1 MPATAD
7 ELAAIRAWVGAAPDD
22 ATLQVQWTRQP
33 DAYSVALDVLRGRLA
48 DLITTTDLDVDG
60 FVREGSPNAEQIK
73 ALRAMISTLEGLV
86 PGPDP
91 DDPDADSGL
100 VSGVL
105 VRGDQG
111 VRLSDGAHKRRSY
124 AR

>member
-1 MPATAD
+1 MAATAD

-22 ATLQVQWTRQP
+22 ATLQVQWTRQA
-33 DAYSVALDVLRGRLA
+33 DVYAVSLDVLRARLA
-48 DLITTTDLDVDG
+48 DLITTVDLDVDG
-60 FVREGSPNAEQIK
+60 FVREGAPNAEQIK
-73 ALRAMISTLEGLV
+73 ALRSMIATLEGLV
-86 PGPDP
+86 PTDELDP
-91 DDPDADSGL
+91 DVDTGL